1 LEQLKDGDGARR
13 LAGKIRFWTAT
24 NAGCINQKKGQ
35 GEDMEMDLSALLCSP
50 RSETQYRDQERKTQ
64 KKIAPT
70 EHSD

>member
-1 LEQLKDGDGARR
+1 LEQLKDGDQARR
-13 LAGKIRFWTAT
+13 LAGK
-24 NAGCINQKKGQ
+24 NQILDSHQRRVHKSKKGQ

-50 RSETQYRDQERKTQ
+50 RNETQYRDQERKTQ